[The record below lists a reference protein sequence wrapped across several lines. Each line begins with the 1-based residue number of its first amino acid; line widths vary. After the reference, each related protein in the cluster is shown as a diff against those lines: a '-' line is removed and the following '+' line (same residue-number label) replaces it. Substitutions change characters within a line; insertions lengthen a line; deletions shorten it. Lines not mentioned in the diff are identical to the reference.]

1 MFIGAD
7 VSALYPSLDQVETAA
22 ITANA
27 VGESKVE
34 LEEIAYDELSVYLGL
49 TIGKEGMCRWGVGHC
64 LVKNDSVQLNKTG
77 LV

>member
-27 VGESKVE
+27 VGQSKVE
-34 LEEIAYDELSVYLGL
+34 LEEIAYDELSVYLEL
-49 TIGKEGMCRWGVGHC
+49 TIG
-64 LVKNDSVQLNKTG
+64 
-77 LV
+77 